1 MKSTGRLVALCAA
14 IFFHGMALEAQGP
27 SILEP
32 RFERHQGAPYWISAE
47 AVANEE
53 KVVDLDLI
61 DDLHLRT
68 NVEKQR
74 QSLGDRF
81 PVEKSTVGG
90 KPPIVTIPLSECR
103 RSVLSSSHRGGDNP
117 STTLADL
124 ESYSQSII
132 RGKVRMIE
140 LGFGFGIPSSLMTV
154 EVSEVIKGPAPK
166 SPFYIEYPIAHF
178 RIGPFHFCNGNQ
190 GFEPNAGDE
199 VLLFDYV
206 GSIDRDDV
214 LYAPRFDQIFF
225 QRQNGSLLLP
235 SELKNTPEL
244 KAVSTLDEV
253 VQHLRAGASPNSRGD
268 AR

>member
-1 MKSTGRLVALCAA
+1 MKFTGRLVVLCAA
-14 IFFHGMALEAQGP
+14 ILFQGMALEAQAP
-27 SILEP
+27 SILDFP
-32 RFERHQGAPYWISAE
+32 FEHQGAPCWISAE

-74 QSLGDRF
+74 QALRDRF
-81 PVEKSTVGG
+81 PVEKSGVGG
-90 KPPIVTIPLSECR
+90 KPPIVTIPLAECR

-117 STTLADL
+117 SATLADL

-132 RGKVRMIE
+132 RGKVRRIE
-140 LGFGFGIPSSLMTV
+140 LGFGFGIPSSLLTV
-154 EVSEVIKGPAPK
+154 EVSEVIKGPAPE

-178 RIGPFHFCNGNQ
+178 RIGPFHFCNGNR

-206 GSIDRDDV
+206 GPIDRDDV

-225 QRQNGSLLLP
+225 QGQSGVLVLP
-235 SELKNTPEL
+235 PQLKNAPDLETVR
-244 KAVSTLDEV
+244 ALDDIVERV
-253 VQHLRAGASPNSRGD
+253 RSEA
-268 AR
+268 